1 MSAVNNVAWADV
13 DKGRLV
19 MMMPLGSLCVRS
31 LVFPI
36 SLIKTRMQV
45 GEGAYASVPEA
56 FRTIVRTEGPAA
68 LYKGFGTSLLGLV
81 VGPVYISTLEMSKE
95 ALGPHLSSPVAT
107 AAASGF
113 CASVV
118 AQVLGVPV
126 DIVSQRRMVQ
136 GIGIKQAGGGG
147 VARRSP
153 LRVLLDLH
161 KAEGLRGLYRG
172 YPISV
177 MTYSP
182 TSAVVWS
189 TFSLVQAPVNAAV
202 HRALGRPQLQQRRPA
217 TTTAASRLSRA
228 SADSTSTSSSSSSSS
243 PSSPASSTTR
253 PPATRSLADD
263 RWTDVGPSMATSL
276 ISGAIS
282 GSIAAVATNPL
293 DLMRTRMQTI
303 MPAGSTVADTA
314 KKVFETNG
322 VLGFWRGASARAM
335 SMTPTAAL
343 LMTAY
348 DLLKRISIKK
358 NEDS

>member
-19 MMMPLGSLCVRS
+19 MMMPLGSLSVRS

-45 GEGAYASVPEA
+45 GEGAYGSVPAA

-136 GIGIKQAGGGG
+136 GVGIKQAGGILRAANMLATAEAAGLPVVLG
-147 VARRSP
+147 HGFGLDPSTMAEIMLGATQRNVVPGLECVGP
-153 LRVLLDLH
+153 LKVVD
-161 KAEGLRGLYRG
+161 
-172 YPISV
+172 SV
-177 MTYSP
+177 
-182 TSAVVWS
+182 
-189 TFSLVQAPVNAAV
+189 
-202 HRALGRPQLQQRRPA
+202 A
-217 TTTAASRLSRA
+217 TTPIDLS
-228 SADSTSTSSSSSSSS
+228 T
-243 PSSPASSTTR
+243 
-253 PPATRSLADD
+253 
-263 RWTDVGPSMATSL
+263 
-276 ISGAIS
+276 
-282 GSIAAVATNPL
+282 GSIALHTGPGLGISL
-293 DLMRTRMQTI
+293 DDGKLEQYQLT
-303 MPAGSTVADTA
+303 
-314 KKVFETNG
+314 
-322 VLGFWRGASARAM
+322 
-335 SMTPTAAL
+335 
-343 LMTAY
+343 
-348 DLLKRISIKK
+348 
-358 NEDS
+358 